1 MVLMVMLKMSSMML
15 TDMLLMAL
23 MVMLAMSSMMLTEM
37 LLMVLMVMLA
47 MSYAADGS
55 DGYVGNELYDAD

>member
-1 MVLMVMLKMSSMML
+1 LPPAALLLLLL
-15 TDMLLMAL
+15 TA
-23 MVMLAMSSMMLTEM
+23 M

-55 DGYVGNELYDAD
+55 DGYVENELYDAD